1 MPRIHIYILAE
12 KDGRIA
18 GSNSENCTEN
28 ARRQTSVSVRRQLQK
43 AARWVGGGLSEPLN
57 GR

>member
-1 MPRIHIYILAE
+1 MWGSGMFVSLCTSPYIAQ

-28 ARRQTSVSVRRQLQK
+28 ARRQTSVSVKHQS
-43 AARWVGGGLSEPLN
+43 AAKSAACLG
-57 GR
+57 